1 MIIRTDECLDLP
13 TPGGP
18 MRTQVSRPA
27 TPGRSPGV
35 LLYSEIFQV
44 TGPTRRMASLLCTK
58 TGSGPA

>member
-1 MIIRTDECLDLP
+1 
-13 TPGGP
+13 